1 MALADEGLLSK
12 RLLGG
17 EWDVGLHGRGVLDKI
32 RLVVFLQHSCLK
44 EIELISLIRNS
55 EIEQN

>member
-1 MALADEGLLSK
+1 MALADERLLSE

-17 EWDVGLHGRGVLDKI
+17 ERDVGLHGRGVLDEI

-44 EIELISLIRNS
+44 EIELIS
-55 EIEQN
+55 